1 MSGELRTMTLVWIAI
16 SLVVIG
22 GNPYR
27 CYADGDTLQ
36 SPVVGPTSVAPPS
49 QLAPVVVTATR
60 SDTPLQQIPANV
72 TVFSHEDI
80 EQSPALALDDFLREI
95 PGFNTSC
102 RSSSLVT
109 APAQDPEAQGVILRG
124 IGPGGVLLQE
134 LG

>member
-1 MSGELRTMTLVWIAI
+1 MEISFIVQLSVQHLSRLPPNLRLWW
-16 SLVVIG
+16 
-22 GNPYR
+22 
-27 CYADGDTLQ
+27 
-36 SPVVGPTSVAPPS
+36 
-49 QLAPVVVTATR
+49 VTATR

-95 PGFNTSC
+95 PGFNTSR

-124 IGPGGVLLQE
+124 IGPGGGLLQE